1 MRSSHRFSKKAG
13 DKWRGGFAVEFVR
26 SALVFLVGFYRSV
39 GAVHFGGACRF
50 EPSCSVY
57 AVEALNTHTPMTAIR
72 LIAARLLKC
81 RPGGPWGYDPVP
93 GVESRSESRG
103 ESK

>member
-1 MRSSHRFSKKAG
+1 MIRSVLL
-13 DKWRGGFAVEFVR
+13 FAVN
-26 SALVFLVGFYRSV
+26 LYRAV

-57 AVEALNTHTPMTAIR
+57 AVEALHTHSPLVALR
-72 LIAARLLKC
+72 LIVTRLLKC

-93 GVESRSESRG
+93 NAAKPTGN
-103 ESK
+103 

>member
-1 MRSSHRFSKKAG
+1 MIRSMLLFIIS
-13 DKWRGGFAVEFVR
+13 
-26 SALVFLVGFYRSV
+26 FYRSV

-57 AVEALNTHTPMTAIR
+57 AVEAVSTHSPLVAIR

-81 RPGGPWGYDPVP
+81 RPGGPWGFDPVP
-93 GVESRSESRG
+93 GVESRPESRG